1 MIDLFTRGI
10 DKVQSIK
17 LPINQKN
24 PFGEKKKKKSA
35 YFNFS

>member
-17 LPINQKN
+17 LPMNQKN
-24 PFGEKKKKKSA
+24 PFGEIQQQKSA